1 MVFNKPP
8 KKLIPRFLGIIFL
21 CSFIFCLWLNNVNI
35 TNRYPITDT
44 IANAQSPN
52 IKKMVDKGVEYYEK
66 GDFKTAIE
74 IWEKALKE
82 NIQPVNQVIIGEN
95 LARTYQQIGKSDKS
109 IHYWNQIIAYYIQ
122 TNNFKML
129 GRAKAEQAQ
138 VYNNIGQ
145 LETALALLCNPDKEK
160 NNNICR
166 DKSAVQIAYRNK
178 DIEGEITAL
187 GILGDTYRLQG
198 NYNLALKRL
207 EYSLKKANQLKNP
220 NYIASIN
227 LSLGNTYYSKAS
239 LNYSR
244 VELAKEGTDDST
256 AEDEFSKKAQQ
267 EDKEAIKYLKSSLE
281 LTTNNKDY
289 QREIQ
294 ILQTLIPIYYRSGD
308 ITSATEDLEKA
319 ISLLKKL
326 PNNQNRVY
334 ATLNLARFLK
344 STTENGTLGKKFECV
359 QSQKSLKAEE
369 LLKQAI
375 EIAQKIGNLRAESF
389 AKGELG
395 NIYECSRE
403 YSEALKIT
411 QEARFAAEQGL
422 KAPDSLY
429 LWEWQTGRILKKQG
443 KIKQAILAYEK
454 SLNTLE
460 SIRKDILTTSRD
472 TQFDFRDTIEPI
484 YRDLVKMRLGLE
496 TPLQASNKSLVSKK
510 NDINNNNFRSLLK
523 TVDNFQLAQLQ
534 NYFGNDCDIN
544 DFLRDDNDEVIDKKT
559 AIIRTVI
566 FDKKTAIILRL
577 PNQDDNYS
585 NYYTTNPISRQKLRL
600 QINNYRKGLQ
610 EIREKSY
617 DKKLAEDIYEWM
629 IKPFKE
635 QLDNASITKL
645 VFIHDGIL
653 RSVPMAPLYDGKE
666 FLVKKYAIATTP
678 TLRLIEKKP
687 LKRKELRVL
696 ALGLNEAAKVKNQ
709 YFKEQSFSVL
719 EHTINEIDKV
729 LGNIRG
735 KKLDNDE
742 FIKEILEKELKQNT
756 YSVLHFATH
765 GKFDTDPR
773 NTYLVMGKGK
783 GKAYNQVLT
792 FNELDELIRKYSRSI
807 EPLEILTLTA
817 CETAVGNKRS
827 ALGLAGVTVQ
837 AGAKTAIASLWVV
850 NDKSTSL
857 FAADFYDKLV
867 SNPKISKAD
876 ALKEVQND
884 FIKGNK
890 GTKYQH
896 PGYWSSFIL
905 IGNWI

>member
-8 KKLIPRFLGIIFL
+8 KKRIPRFLGIIFL

-35 TNRYPITDT
+35 TTRYPITEK
-44 IANAQSPN
+44 IANAQSLN
-52 IKKMVDKGVEYYEK
+52 IKKMVDKGVEYYQK

-122 TNNFKML
+122 TNNSKME

-160 NNNICR
+160 NNICSE
-166 DKSAVQIAYRNK
+166 KSAVQIVRKSK
-178 DIEGEITAL
+178 DVEGEITAL
-187 GILGDTYRLQG
+187 GILGDTYRLKG
-198 NYNLALKRL
+198 NYELALETL
-207 EYSLKKANQLKNP
+207 GYSLKRANKLKNP

-308 ITSATEDLEKA
+308 ITSATKDLEKA
-319 ISLLKKL
+319 ISLLEKL
-326 PNNQNRVY
+326 PNNQTKVY
-334 ATLNLARFLK
+334 ATINLARFLK
-344 STTENGTLGKKFECV
+344 STTKDEKLGKKFECV
-359 QSQKSLKAEE
+359 QSQKLPQAEE
-369 LLKQAI
+369 LLNQAI

-395 NIYECSRE
+395 NIYECRKE
-403 YSEALKIT
+403 YSQALKIT
-411 QEARFAAEQGL
+411 QQARFAAEQHL

-429 LWEWQTGRILKKQG
+429 LWEWQTGRILKKQH
-443 KIKQAILAYEK
+443 KIKEAILAYDK
-454 SLNTLE
+454 SLNTLD

-585 NYYTTNPISRQKLRL
+585 NKYKYQWYKILKEDLTKEVNIFRNRVHNLSE
-600 QINNYRKGLQ
+600 NYEENTGRKMY
-610 EIREKSY
+610 K
-617 DKKLAEDIYEWM
+617 WM
-629 IKPFKE
+629 IAPFTYELEDAGIK
-635 QLDNASITKL
+635 QVI
-645 VFIHDGIL
+645 FIHDGIL
-653 RSVPMAPLYDGKE
+653 RSIPMAPLYDGEKY
-666 FLVKKYAIATTP
+666 LVEKYAIATTP
-678 TLRLIEKKP
+678 SLRLINKKP
-687 LKRKELRVL
+687 LKREKYSVL
-696 ALGLNEAAKVKNQ
+696 ALGLSTKAKVNNKD
-709 YFKEQSFSVL
+709 YDEL
-719 EHTINEIDKV
+719 EKVDNEIKEVINKIEGKALINKDFTKKNLQEQ
-729 LGNIRG
+729 LGENV
-735 KKLDNDE
+735 
-742 FIKEILEKELKQNT
+742 
-756 YSVLHFATH
+756 YSIIHFATH
-765 GKFDTDPR
+765 GNFGTVPE
-773 NTYLVMGKGK
+773 NTFIITGEKNK
-783 GKAYNQVLT
+783 KNENEIIK
-792 FNELDELIRKYSRSI
+792 FNELDKFIRSYSRNT

-817 CETAVGNKRS
+817 CESALGNKRS
-827 ALGLAGVTVQ
+827 ALGLAGVAVQ
-837 AGAKTAIASLWVV
+837 AGAKTAMASLWVID
-850 NDKSTSL
+850 DKSTSL
-857 FAADFYDKLV
+857 FAADFYDKLI
-867 SNPKISKAD
+867 SNPNMSKAEV
-876 ALKEVQND
+876 LREVQIN
-884 FIKGNK
+884 FLENK
-890 GTKYQH
+890 DDQNYQH
-896 PGYWSSFIL
+896 PYYWSPFIL
-905 IGNWI
+905 IGNWL